1 MHQSAWK
8 GNSQKSTYRMLHSLP
23 LWEQMMSYFY
33 ALELVAKHKIWQE

>member
-8 GNSQKSTYRMLHSLP
+8 GNSQKSTYRTLHSLP
-23 LWEQMMSYFY
+23 LWEQMMAYFY